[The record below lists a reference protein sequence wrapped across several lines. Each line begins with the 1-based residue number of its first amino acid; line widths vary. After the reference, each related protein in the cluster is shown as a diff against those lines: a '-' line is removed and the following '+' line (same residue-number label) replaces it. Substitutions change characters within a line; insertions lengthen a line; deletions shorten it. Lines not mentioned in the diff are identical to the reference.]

1 MANTSSN
8 NKKSSVLESVDVY
21 GAPIEIRYKGMSKFN
36 TSFGGV
42 MTIFSYL
49 IFAFCLYYKLFQYG
63 NDGEHDHDGFNGN
76 RRMLE
81 SNKDIEQFSD
91 FDYHS
96 DKNIRFNEA
105 VVENVKLE
113 NYTEPMNL
121 FENGIKKITVLFNQA
136 DDRELI
142 EKLEVQDDGS
152 NEEIRKVGTAERKA
166 QIKAQYGAFNKY
178 LIFKLTTT
186 YVPGDG
192 PDAKQVDDLEGFT
205 RVQYLNKDDLILEEG
220 EDDYTIFP
228 KMDILKDISI
238 MGDYHSQ
245 NYSNMKAYTKL
256 ELKADFYEIQKQA
269 LNKTD
274 FWLEGI
280 TNMTTSTVSKYNC
293 SAALARAPT
302 YHE

>member
-1 MANTSSN
+1 M
-8 NKKSSVLESVDVY
+8 
-21 GAPIEIRYKGMSKFN
+21 
-36 TSFGGV
+36 
-42 MTIFSYL
+42 
-49 IFAFCLYYKLFQYG
+49 
-63 NDGEHDHDGFNGN
+63 
-76 RRMLE
+76 
-81 SNKDIEQFSD
+81 
-91 FDYHS
+91 
-96 DKNIRFNEA
+96 
-105 VVENVKLE
+105 
-113 NYTEPMNL
+113 
-121 FENGIKKITVLFNQA
+121 
-136 DDRELI
+136 
-142 EKLEVQDDGS
+142 
-152 NEEIRKVGTAERKA
+152 IRKVGTAERKA
-166 QIKAQYGAFNKY
+166 QIRAQYGAFNKY

-269 LNKTD
+269 LNKTN

-302 YHE
+302 YHEERTDTLLTNFRGQFQTIDAAFLRKYREYEAEIAEMVGKEKANAYN